1 MRIEVHNSCTDYT
14 SYRAARVKSM
24 FNAESG
30 ANFDLVLDL
39 PIEEPGWQIGVVVGP
54 SGSGKTSIGAQV
66 GDFWLPEWRDD
77 APIVD
82 EIAPT
87 GDFDAVTG
95 FLAAVGLGDVPTWL
109 RPFRVLSAGEQFRA
123 NLARLVAE
131 APALI
136 VVDEFTSVVDRQIA
150 RIGAMAFQRAFRRT
164 EGHVVLLTPH
174 YDVLEWIEPDWV
186 YDTQTRSLSK
196 ESLHRPKIEVDVFK
210 ADWRLW
216 TQRFEAHHY
225 LKADPMPFGVAY
237 VAAVDGEPVMHLGV
251 SSLYTGAGVE
261 ARACRMVVMPEW
273 QGAGIGMRVLNE
285 VCAMYLRG
293 EGHLKGPATT
303 LFHTSHPGLNSALRR
318 DSRWR
323 QVSSSLHGVDR
334 QRSARGLGRAQRRG
348 GFGGHLRAVQGWR
361 YVG

>member
-1 MRIEVHNSCTDYT
+1 MKIEVRNSCTDYN

-30 ANFDLVLDL
+30 ANFDISLDL
-39 PIEEPGWQIGVVVGP
+39 PIEESGWQIGVVVGP
-54 SGSGKTSIGAQV
+54 SGSGKTSIGRKVA
-66 GDFWLPEWRDD
+66 DFWSPVWTDD
-77 APIVD
+77 APIID
-82 EIAPT
+82 EISPV
-87 GDFDAVTG
+87 GDFDEVTG

-109 RPFRVLSAGEQFRA
+109 RPFSVLSAGEQFRA

-131 APALI
+131 SPAL
-136 VVDEFTSVVDRQIA
+136 VVLDEYSSVVDRQIA
-150 RIGAMAFQRAFRRT
+150 QIGSMAFQRAWRRGT
-164 EGHVVLLTPH
+164 GRVVLLTPH
-174 YDVLEWIEPDWV
+174 YDVLEWLEPDWV
-186 YDTQTRSLSK
+186 FDTFGMTLSK
-196 ESLHRPKIEVDVFK
+196 EHLQRPKIEVDVYRT
-210 ADWRLW
+210 DWSYW
-216 TQRFEAHHY
+216 PKFEPHHY

-237 VAAVDGEPVMHLGV
+237 VGFVGSEPVMHLGV

-273 QGAGIGMRVLNE
+273 QGAGIGMRMLNDI
-285 VCAMYLRG
+285 CARYLRG

-303 LFHTSHPGLNSALRR
+303 LFHTSHPGLNAALRR
-318 DSRWR
+318 DARWR

-334 QRSARGLGRAQRRG
+334 QRSARGLGKAQRRG